1 MVLSCNQFIIL
12 TCDKTKASLMMSAV
26 KKMAETEKEK
36 NNNLLDAQKSNQH
49 NNNQF
54 SSIAEKHF
62 RLE

>member
-1 MVLSCNQFIIL
+1 
-12 TCDKTKASLMMSAV
+12 MMSAV

-62 RLE
+62 RLD